1 MLGAGFLSDVC
12 VVFDS
17 EVDHGCPVKALPNG
31 VLESS
36 SAQVSGLGAIHNPFP
51 PSSFLPRSHY
61 RAWGQWGRLE
71 DWNGLAWGRDGEKG
85 RLGECLRPCLKE
97 RSI

>member
-51 PSSFLPRSHY
+51 SSSFLLPITGPGGSGADLRTGMSLLGGGMV
-61 RAWGQWGRLE
+61 RKV
-71 DWNGLAWGRDGEKG
+71 DWVNV
-85 RLGECLRPCLKE
+85 
-97 RSI
+97 